1 MAVATTRVVLVR
13 HAESVAQVEGRI
25 AGHRTCTGLSAR
37 GRRQATALRSR
48 LDATGGLRPVTAV
61 YTSVIRRAVE
71 TAEVLA
77 PALDAPQ
84 PVPLCDW
91 CELHMEPVD
100 GLTWAEL
107 RTRHPVDGD
116 PDDPDRPR
124 VAGAETWSAL
134 YARIGTNLRRIAT
147 DHAGERVV
155 VVTHG
160 GSIGA
165 SLVAF
170 GHVPVADAVTVIRSI
185 RNTSLTEWRHSA
197 GRWHLD
203 RFDDATHIE
212 ATPGLHDPTPHQ
224 RVRSAGQRRRPTRRT
239 LR

>member
-1 MAVATTRVVLVR
+1 VA
-13 HAESVAQVEGRI
+13 
-25 AGHRTCTGLSAR
+25 
-37 GRRQATALRSR
+37 
-48 LDATGGLRPVTAV
+48 AV

-77 PALDAPQ
+77 PALDAPES
-84 PVPLCDW
+84 VPRCDW

-100 GLTWAEL
+100 GLTWDQL
-107 RTRHPVDGD
+107 RDRHPVDGD
-116 PDDPDRPR
+116 PDHPDRPR

-134 YARIGTNLRRIAT
+134 YERIGTNLHRIAA
-147 DHAGERVV
+147 DHPGERVV
-155 VVTHG
+155 VVTHA

-170 GHVPVADAVTVIRSI
+170 GHVPVADAITVIRSI
-185 RNTSLTEWRHSA
+185 RNTSLTEWHHRD

-212 ATPGLHDPTPHQ
+212 ATPDLHDPP
-224 RVRSAGQRRRPTRRT
+224 PP
-239 LR
+239 